1 MIKIFVVLI
10 LLISSTLGF
19 EDVYFLPKD
28 SKKVQKDMEKY
39 ITNAKESIDIAMYNL
54 SYRKL
59 VELLNDASN
68 RGVKVK
74 IYYYKKKADLD
85 EKIETIKVL
94 DKLHTKLAI
103 IDKKIVIFGS
113 ANWTDETFKDNYEV
127 MYITD
132 RDELAKQF
140 NDFYKT
146 IKRDK

>member
-1 MIKIFVVLI
+1 MIKIFLLLI
-10 LLISSTLGF
+10 LLISSSSAF

-59 VELLNDASN
+59 VELLNEASN

-85 EKIETIKVL
+85 EKIELVKVM

-103 IDKKIVIFGS
+103 IDRKIVIFGS
-113 ANWTDETFKDNYEV
+113 ANWTDEAFKDNYEV
-127 MYITD
+127 LYITD
-132 RDELAKQF
+132 RNEMVKQF

>member
-1 MIKIFVVLI
+1 MIKIFLVLI
-10 LLISSTLGF
+10 LLISTTFAF

-28 SKKVQKDMEKY
+28 SKKVQKDMEKH
-39 ITNAKESIDIAMYNL
+39 ISNAKESIDIAMYNL

-59 VELLNDASN
+59 VDLLNNASK

-85 EKIETIKVL
+85 ERIETVKVL

-127 MYITD
+127 LYISD
-132 RDELAKQF
+132 RDELVKQF

-146 IKRDK
+146 IKRDR

>member
-85 EKIETIKVL
+85 GKIETIKVL

-127 MYITD
+127 IYITD

>member
-1 MIKIFVVLI
+1 MIKIFLVLI
-10 LLISSTLGF
+10 LFVSSSFAF

-59 VELLNDASN
+59 VDLLNEASN
-68 RGVKVK
+68 RGIKVK
-74 IYYYKKKADLD
+74 IFYYKKKADLD
-85 EKIETIKVL
+85 ERIETVKVL

-127 MYITD
+127 FYITD

-146 IKRDK
+146 IKRDR

>member
-85 EKIETIKVL
+85 GNIETIKVL

-127 MYITD
+127 IYITD

>member
-127 MYITD
+127 IYITD

-146 IKRDK
+146 IKRDR

>member
-1 MIKIFVVLI
+1 MIKIFLVLI
-10 LLISSTLGF
+10 LLISSSSAF
-19 EDVYFLPKD
+19 EDIYFLPKD
-28 SKKVQKDMEKY
+28 SKKVQKDIEKH
-39 ITNAKESIDIAMYNL
+39 ISNAKESIEIAMYNL

-59 VELLNDASN
+59 VELLNEASN

-85 EKIETIKVL
+85 ERIELVKVM

-113 ANWTDETFKDNYEV
+113 ANWTDESFKENYEV
-127 MYITD
+127 FYITD
-132 RDELAKQF
+132 RGDIAKQF

>member
-146 IKRDK
+146 IKRDR